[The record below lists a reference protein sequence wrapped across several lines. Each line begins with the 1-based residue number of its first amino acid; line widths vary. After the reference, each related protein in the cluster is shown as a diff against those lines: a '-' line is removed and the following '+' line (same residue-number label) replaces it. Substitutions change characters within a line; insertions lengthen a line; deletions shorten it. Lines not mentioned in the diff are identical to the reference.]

1 LTRECQLPILVIMMN
16 QTSQILVPTVIESDG
31 RVERAYDIY
40 SRLLKD
46 RIIFLGTDVNE
57 HTANL
62 IVAQLLFLQAEDP
75 KKDIF
80 LYVNSPGGSV
90 YDALAIYDT
99 MQYITNDVQTFG
111 IGVQASA
118 AAFLLSSGAKGK
130 RFILPEATVMIH
142 QPSSG
147 TRGKVTD
154 MEIDLKESLR
164 IKHRMNEIMAKN
176 TGQKFEKI
184 KEDME
189 RDYWMTAE
197 EAKKYGLVDKVI
209 STPPK
214 SK

>member
-1 LTRECQLPILVIMMN
+1 MSVLI
-16 QTSQILVPTVIESDG
+16 PTVIESDG

-46 RIIFLGTDVNE
+46 RIIFIGSEINE
-57 HTANL
+57 VTANL
-62 IVAQLLFLQAEDP
+62 IVAQLLFLQAEDA

-80 LYVNSPGGSV
+80 LYINSPGGSV

-99 MQYITNDVQTFG
+99 MQYIANDVQTFG

-118 AAFLLSSGAKGK
+118 AAFLLSSGTKGK
-130 RFILPEATVMIH
+130 RFLLPNATVMIH

-154 MEIDLKESLR
+154 QEIDLRESLR
-164 IKHRMNEIMAKN
+164 VKKLLEGIMAEN
-176 TGQKFEKI
+176 TGQKPEKVH
-184 KEDME
+184 EDME
-189 RDYWMTAE
+189 RDRWMTAP
-197 EAKKYGLVDKVI
+197 EALKYGLVDKVVGAL
-209 STPPK
+209 K

>member
-1 LTRECQLPILVIMMN
+1 MSVLI
-16 QTSQILVPTVIESDG
+16 PTVIEQEG

-62 IVAQLLFLQAEDP
+62 IVAQFLFLQAEDA

-80 LYVNSPGGSV
+80 FYINSPGGSV
-90 YDALAIYDT
+90 YDALAVYDT
-99 MQYITNDVQTFG
+99 MRYVTNDIQTVG

-118 AAFLLSSGAKGK
+118 AAFLLSSGTPGK
-130 RFILPEATVMIH
+130 RYMLPNATVMIH

-154 MEIDLKESLR
+154 QEIDLRESLR
-164 IKHRMNEIMAKN
+164 IKRLLEEIMADN
-176 TGQKFEKI
+176 TGQKVSKI
-184 KEDME
+184 HEDME
-189 RDYWMTAE
+189 RDKWLTAK
-197 EAKKYGLVDKVI
+197 EAKQYGIVDEVI
-209 STPPK
+209 NTPPK
-214 SK
+214 SAAGKSGTK